1 MTDRTQLQFFVR
13 GYIATGIIAA
23 LAAGALV
30 IARLGNLA
38 LGLAL
43 GALIGLLMIHGTV
56 LLGSSLVSR
65 AEPDAESA
73 CSVWRVVAFQ
83 VAKYV
88 VGIGALYVLVTMTQ
102 TSPAGLA
109 LGYGIPLVVIVIMG
123 LGASRPHKRAPKDY

>member
-13 GYIATGIIAA
+13 GYIAAGIIAA
-23 LAAGALV
+23 LAAGGLAV
-30 IARLGNLA
+30 AGLGNLA

-43 GALIGLLMIHGTV
+43 GALIGLVMIHGTI
-56 LLGSSLVSR
+56 LLGSALVSR
-65 AEPDAESA
+65 AGPGAESA
-73 CSVWRVVAFQ
+73 CSMWRVVAFQ

-109 LGYGIPLVVIVIMG
+109 LGYGIPLAVIVVMG
-123 LGASRPHKRAPKDY
+123 LTAPTSRRRPRD

>member
-13 GYIATGIIAA
+13 GYIAAGIIAA

-38 LGLAL
+38 LGLAM

-56 LLGSSLVSR
+56 LLGSALVSR
-65 AEPDAESA
+65 AGPDAESA

-109 LGYGIPLVVIVIMG
+109 LGYGIPLAVIVIMG
-123 LGASRPHKRAPKDY
+123 LKAPTSRRQASD

>member
-13 GYIATGIIAA
+13 GYIAAGIIAA
-23 LAAGALV
+23 LAAGGLAVAGL
-30 IARLGNLA
+30 RDLA

-56 LLGSSLVSR
+56 LLGSALVSR
-65 AEPDAESA
+65 AGPDTETA
-73 CSVWRVVAFQ
+73 CSMWRVVAFQ

-102 TSPAGLA
+102 TIPAGLA
-109 LGYGIPLVVIVIMG
+109 LGYGIPLAVIVIMG
-123 LGASRPHKRAPKDY
+123 LKAPTSRSRPRD